1 MSDYKIFANHAHLFA
16 KDTKPN
22 ADIDKLKEL
31 LDACEIEKA
40 VCFAPFTDQ
49 LARYGITENSRK
61 WLANEIKNE
70 PQFVG
75 FGTIDF
81 DEKNLKDQ
89 VKETAD
95 LGLLGLKIHPA
106 AQELKIDSPELFEV
120 YEEAEKQGLFISFH
134 TGLHWHRIKD
144 YQKLLFDEV
153 AYNFPKLR
161 FSMEHVG
168 GYSFF
173 KEALL
178 VMNNNSRDDIQHVF
192 AGWTSISMEKD
203 DFGNE
208 RQGAWS
214 LTDDELCTLIHQTG
228 PKRSI
233 FGLDFPYKDI
243 EYTKKAIERIKNLP
257 ITEEAKRGILGDNLR
272 EILLV

>member
-144 YQKLLFDEV
+144 YQMLLFDEV

-257 ITEEAKRGILGDNLR
+257 ITGEAKRGILGDNLR